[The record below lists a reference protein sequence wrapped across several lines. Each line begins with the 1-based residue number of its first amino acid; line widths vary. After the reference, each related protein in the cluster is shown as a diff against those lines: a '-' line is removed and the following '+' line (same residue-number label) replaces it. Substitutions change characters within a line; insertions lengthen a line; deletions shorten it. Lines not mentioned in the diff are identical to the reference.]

1 MASMRPT
8 MTCIAFLAS
17 LGLSLGGCSDTTPTP
32 AATTGSPTFYQSLN
46 AGNVAVDPVAAR
58 DMISVY
64 RHNHGLATL
73 TIDSVLQDEARAQVD
88 AMAKANEVSHTVRG
102 TLASRISKSST
113 PRAAAVENVSA
124 GYHTLAE
131 AFSGWRES
139 KPHNDNMLNPRVRR
153 MGIATAYVPGS
164 KYKVFWALV
173 MTD

>member
-1 MASMRPT
+1 MTNMRPIV
-8 MTCIAFLAS
+8 TCIAFLTS
-17 LGLSLGGCSDTTPTP
+17 LSLALGGCSSAVPTP
-32 AATTGSPTFYQSLN
+32 APGGTPTFYQSLTN
-46 AGNVAVDPVAAR
+46 DSASVDPVAAR

-64 RHNHGLATL
+64 RRNNGLATL
-73 TIDSVLQDEARAQVD
+73 TIDPALQSEARAQVE
-88 AMAKANEVSHTVRG
+88 AMARANQVSHTLRG
-102 TLASRISKSST
+102 SLAARVSRAT
-113 PRAAAVENVSA
+113 AVENVSA

-139 KPHNDNMLNPRVRR
+139 KPHNENMLNPRARR